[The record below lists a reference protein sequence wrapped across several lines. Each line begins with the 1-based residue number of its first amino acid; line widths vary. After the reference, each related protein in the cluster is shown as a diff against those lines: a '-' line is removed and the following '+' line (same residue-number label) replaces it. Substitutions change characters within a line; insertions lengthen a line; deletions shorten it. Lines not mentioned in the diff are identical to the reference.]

1 MKYPVIIQGGMGMG
15 VSNWHLANTVSRLGQ
30 MGVISGTA
38 IDTIFAR
45 RLQDGDP
52 GGHMRRALG
61 HFPVPAIADKFLKRY
76 FRPGGRPPGRPYDRI
91 PMFSFDL
98 GPEVFELSILANF
111 AEVFLAKEG
120 HQNPVGINLLHKIQ
134 FPNLSSLYGAMLA
147 GVDYVLM
154 GAGIPRDIP
163 GILDKFASHEPAEM
177 KIPIVGGPA
186 KEEKILRF
194 EPRKIMG
201 KKLPPLKRPLFLGI
215 ISSAVLASALA
226 LKCES
231 RVDGFIVEG
240 APAGGH
246 NAPPRGPLSLN
257 ERGEP
262 IYGPRDEADLK
273 KIKAVGRPFWLAGS
287 CATPE
292 KLAEARAQGAVGVQV
307 GTAFAFCRESGMAEH
322 VKKKVLELSRRGE
335 IDVFTDPNA
344 SPTKFPFKVV
354 RLEETM
360 SEAQDYARRERICD
374 LGYLRTAYRRP
385 DGGIGYRCA
394 AELPANFV
402 RKGGSPEDVGG
413 RKCLCNGLL
422 AAIDLPQT
430 QSGSYKELPI
440 VTSGDDLRNVG
451 RFLKDGQTSYSAQ
464 DVLEFILQPVKGI
477 IA

>member
-1 MKYPVIIQGGMGMG
+1 MGMG
-15 VSNWHLANTVSRLGQ
+15 VSNWRLANTVSRLGQ
-30 MGVISGTA
+30 MGVVSGTA
-38 IDTIFAR
+38 IDSILAR

-52 GGHMRRALG
+52 GGHMRRAIS
-61 HFPVPAIADKFLKRY
+61 HFPIPEIAEKFLKRY
-76 FRPGGRPPGRPYDRI
+76 FRPGGRPARTPYDRI
-91 PMFSFDL
+91 PMFSFDP
-98 GPEVFELSILANF
+98 GADVFELSVLANF
-111 AEVFLAKEG
+111 SEVFLAKEG
-120 HQNPVGINLLHKIQ
+120 HSNPVGINLLHKIQ

-163 GILDKFASHEPAEM
+163 GILDKFARHDPAEM
-177 KIPIVGGPA
+177 KIPIVGGPT

-194 EPRKIMG
+194 DPRAIMG
-201 KKLPPLKRPLFLGI
+201 RTLPPLRRPLFLGI

-246 NAPPRGPLSLN
+246 NAPPRGPLTLN

-287 CATPE
+287 CSTPE
-292 KLAEARAQGAVGVQV
+292 RLADALAQGAVGVQV
-307 GTAFAFCRESGMAEH
+307 GTAFAFCEESAMAEH
-322 VKKKVLELSRRGE
+322 VKQKVIALAQRGA

-344 SPTKFPFKVV
+344 SPTSFPFKVV
-354 RLEETM
+354 QLDETM
-360 SEAQDYARRERICD
+360 SDPDKYAERERICD

-394 AELPANFV
+394 AELPANYV
-402 RKGGSPEDVGG
+402 RKGGSPEHVGG

-422 AAIDLPQT
+422 AAIDLAQI
-430 QSGSYKELPI
+430 QGDSYTELPI
-440 VTSGDDLRNVG
+440 VTSGDDLRNIG
-451 RFLKDGQTSYSAQ
+451 RFLKNSQSSYSAK
-464 DVLEFILQPVKGI
+464 DVIDFILQPVKGSC
-477 IA
+477 A